1 MTEDTLTTVTQ
12 ITNLRNVPD
21 FRCDDSALPLC
32 PMDIISNLR
41 SLVNQAIAATETPFA
56 RAEYVE
62 PFQNQVSNSHLC
74 DVCLCSVSLSLL

>member
-1 MTEDTLTTVTQ
+1 MTEDTLTTVTK

-21 FRCDDSALPLC
+21 FRCDDSAL